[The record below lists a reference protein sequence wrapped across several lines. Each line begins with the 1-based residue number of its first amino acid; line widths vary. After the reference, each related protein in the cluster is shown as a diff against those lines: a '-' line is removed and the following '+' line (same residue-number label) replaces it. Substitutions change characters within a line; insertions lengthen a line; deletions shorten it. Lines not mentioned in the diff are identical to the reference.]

1 MFLENLK
8 NKKIILAS
16 KSPRRKELLEG
27 LHINFEIKVSDV
39 EENFPSHLKNEE
51 IAVYLAEKKA
61 NAMSLELDNDTVI
74 IAADTL
80 VFLGDKILEKPKDEK
95 SAFEMLSFLSG
106 KKHQV
111 ISGVCVLTK
120 NKSESFYDITDVYF
134 KELTQK
140 EINFYIQKYKPFD
153 KAGSYGIQEWIG
165 FIGIEKI
172 NGSYFN
178 VMGLPLFKLQN
189 VLEKI

>member
-27 LHINFEIKVSDV
+27 LNVDFEIKVSDV
-39 EENFPSHLKNEE
+39 EESFPSHLKNEE

-61 NAMSLELDNDTVI
+61 NAMLSNLGIDTVI

-95 SAFEMLSFLSG
+95 AAFEMLNLLSG

-111 ISGVCVLTK
+111 ISGVCVLTQ
-120 NKSESFYDITDVYF
+120 NKKVCFYDITDVYF
-134 KELTQK
+134 KELKEK

-172 NGSYFN
+172 SGSYFN
-178 VMGLPLFKLQN
+178 VMGLPLFKLQE